1 VDVVEALMGHE
12 GYLTE
17 VYRRYSMEQLAKF
30 FLQGESALL
39 VFAEAEEVSKLR
51 VEVDEKNKQLQTL
64 VNGLTA
70 ENLELKSR
78 MSKMETE
85 HSRLEKEN
93 ADLINRIDKTEE
105 TLAGLE
111 ELIRGVL
118 EEEDS

>member
-1 VDVVEALMGHE
+1 
-12 GYLTE
+12 
-17 VYRRYSMEQLAKF
+17 MEQLAKF
-30 FLQGESALL
+30 YLQGESALL

-51 VEVDEKNKQLQTL
+51 VEVEEKNKQLQTL

-85 HSRLEKEN
+85 HSQLETQN
-93 ADLINRIDKTEE
+93 VDLRGRIDKTEE

-111 ELIRGVL
+111 KLIREVL
-118 EEEDS
+118 QEEQDS